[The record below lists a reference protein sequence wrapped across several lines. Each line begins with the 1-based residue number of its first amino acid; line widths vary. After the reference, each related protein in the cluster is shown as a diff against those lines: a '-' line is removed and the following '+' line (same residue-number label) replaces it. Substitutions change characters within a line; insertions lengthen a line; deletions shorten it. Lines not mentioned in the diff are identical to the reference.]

1 MGQLRR
7 TVMLRSRL
15 LGVGGKEE
23 NLSGVP
29 SGPGGGLTPD
39 RLSARLVLQLEG
51 PGEDSQT
58 TCLLRV
64 PQSWHVGRRSTAAV
78 RVWLLIQPLQGFWTR
93 LYHCCGLDYLALSMD
108 LCFLIFTG
116 KVHY

>member
-1 MGQLRR
+1 
-7 TVMLRSRL
+7 MLRSRL